1 MSLSFFALINLL
13 IVIFAVID
21 HCVTLTAIAGGGG
34 SCAEEGGGGDAGR
47 FLTVIKIN
55 FDQIH

>member
-13 IVIFAVID
+13 IVIFAVIG